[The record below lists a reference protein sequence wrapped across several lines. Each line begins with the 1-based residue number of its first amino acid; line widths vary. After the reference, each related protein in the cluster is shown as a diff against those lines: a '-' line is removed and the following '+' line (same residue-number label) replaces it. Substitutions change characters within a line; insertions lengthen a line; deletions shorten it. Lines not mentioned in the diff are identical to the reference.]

1 MMSTNPYDPHH
12 HLDPVH
18 QQHWP
23 GAALL
28 LTKDQAEEVKSV
40 WSTVAMVL
48 KGYDAIP
55 MELKILLDR
64 LLAAYHDTL
73 RVERRHRLAQMGWSE
88 EDYARGYKLEDP
100 SGRELSQWTS
110 CTRSLADG
118 VRTFMKFPCTQ
129 EIALNILE
137 EVEARNVLRD
147 DDQDSLIE
155 FGKCSDSMPSREKT
169 VEQGK
174 DCSKRDQ
181 KVSSGYF

>member
-88 EDYARGYKLEDP
+88 EDYARGYKLEVGGTGP
-100 SGRELSQWTS
+100 RIQARGRWHRASGATLI
-110 CTRSLADG
+110 A
-118 VRTFMKFPCTQ
+118 TQ
-129 EIALNILE
+129 GI
-137 EVEARNVLRD
+137 V
-147 DDQDSLIE
+147 
-155 FGKCSDSMPSREKT
+155 M
-169 VEQGK
+169 
-174 DCSKRDQ
+174 
-181 KVSSGYF
+181 